1 MRKHRILNLCVVA
14 LVVGTVVIAAA
25 CGGQNGGK
33 PTAEVPS
40 QNQPEVGVPTDDQR
54 QTAAPVENER
64 TGNPQVLADIP
75 VGSQPVGIALN
86 PVTNRVYVA
95 NSKSASVSV
104 IDART
109 DSVVATVP
117 VDDWPWGV
125 AVNPTTNRIYVTS
138 SSDNVTVIDGATN
151 AVATVPAGAGSRAVA
166 VNPAT
171 NRVYVANTWS
181 DSISVIDGATNNPI
195 ATISVDGSPRGVAV
209 DPTTGLP
216 PKTSPPPMLL
226 VQVASGVAETCFLP
240 TAAPSPAP
248 VAGTPVSCGVA
259 PHCSAAASARQAPVP
274 LRAYRRSPGSTVRP

>member
-1 MRKHRILNLCVVA
+1 MRKHQILNLCVVA

-104 IDART
+104 IDAR
-109 DSVVATVP
+109 
-117 VDDWPWGV
+117 
-125 AVNPTTNRIYVTS
+125 
-138 SSDNVTVIDGATN
+138 SDLPPENESRSNVTLQRENRGYWTEERGHLN
-151 AVATVPAGAGSRAVA
+151 WTGGSTR
-166 VNPAT
+166 
-171 NRVYVANTWS
+171 
-181 DSISVIDGATNNPI
+181 
-195 ATISVDGSPRGVAV
+195 
-209 DPTTGLP
+209 L
-216 PKTSPPPMLL
+216 
-226 VQVASGVAETCFLP
+226 
-240 TAAPSPAP
+240 
-248 VAGTPVSCGVA
+248 
-259 PHCSAAASARQAPVP
+259 
-274 LRAYRRSPGSTVRP
+274 RRSSAS